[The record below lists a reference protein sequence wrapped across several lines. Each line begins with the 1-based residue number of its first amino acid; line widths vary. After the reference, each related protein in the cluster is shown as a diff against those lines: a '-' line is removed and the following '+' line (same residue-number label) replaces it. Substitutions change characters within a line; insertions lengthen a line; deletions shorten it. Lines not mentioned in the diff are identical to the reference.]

1 MRCYL
6 LEDGQ
11 SAIISRGHVLREDE
25 PVEGKVAVV
34 TGAAGG
40 IGSAVSAAFAGA
52 GAVVVGLDREQAD
65 LTQPDEVDAFFA
77 GLERVDVLFNG
88 AGISGRSLGDGPVDE
103 CTVEAWDAVL
113 ANNLTSVFLCSKHA
127 IPLLRAAGGGAIV
140 NLSSVLGLVAGD
152 DDFAT
157 HAYQVSKAGILALT
171 RAMAFHY
178 GRDGI
183 RVNAIAPGLIATPMS
198 RRAQSDPG
206 ILARLPELHPLT
218 GDFGRPEDVAGA
230 ALYLATA
237 PFVTGTVL
245 TVDGGW
251 SAG

>member
-1 MRCYL
+1 
-6 LEDGQ
+6 
-11 SAIISRGHVLREDE
+11 
-25 PVEGKVAVV
+25 VEGKVAVV
-34 TGAAGG
+34 TGSAGG
-40 IGSAVSAAFAGA
+40 IGSAVADAFTRAGA
-52 GAVVVGLDREQAD
+52 TVVGLDRAEAD
-65 LTQPDEVDAFFA
+65 LTRQEEIEAFFA
-77 GLERVDVLFNG
+77 ALDRLDVLFNG
-88 AGISGRSLGDGPVDE
+88 AGISGRSLGDGPVED
-103 CTVEAWDAVL
+103 CTLEAWDAVL

-127 IPLLRAAGGGAIV
+127 LPLLRAAGGGAIV
-140 NLSSVLGLVAGD
+140 NLTSVMGIVGGD

-157 HAYQVSKAGILALT
+157 HAYQVSKAGIIALT
-171 RAMAFHY
+171 RAMASRY

-198 RRAQSDPG
+198 TRAQADPG
-206 ILARLPELHPLT
+206 IRARLPELHPLT

-251 SAG
+251 TLR